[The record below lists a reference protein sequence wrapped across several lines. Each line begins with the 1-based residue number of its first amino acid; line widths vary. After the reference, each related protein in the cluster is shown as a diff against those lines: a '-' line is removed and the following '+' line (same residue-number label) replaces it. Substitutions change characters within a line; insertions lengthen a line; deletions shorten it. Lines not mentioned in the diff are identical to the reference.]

1 MSAVLKDLPSGD
13 LPLTPLRASSTLTSK
28 GQITL
33 PAELRHRL
41 GLVAGSKVTFIH
53 DKKGV
58 RMEVEKPISFYRG
71 FLKHLDN
78 IDTTIPKEPD
88 RDFEAIARGESK
100 YAKSGRPA

>member
-1 MSAVLKDLPSGD
+1 MSAVLN
-13 LPLTPLRASSTLTSK
+13 TPLAILRAKSTLSSK

-33 PAELRHRL
+33 PIELRERL

-58 RMEVEKPISFYRG
+58 RMEVEKPVSFYRG
-71 FLKHLDN
+71 FLKHLGD

-88 RDFEAIARGESK
+88 RDFDAIARGESK
-100 YAKSGRPA
+100 YSKSGRPQ